1 MLKRSQIKLP
11 TPAEDAAITA
21 AALQDP
27 DAQPLTDAE
36 LAQFK
41 RAPGRPRGS
50 HKASTTVRFDADVL
64 DAFRASG
71 PRWQTRMKKH
81 CATGSSRILRCNSQ
95 ADTHPTQPSPAGMAP
110 KQGLRPQNLNSLL
123 RRFGLTGKLG

>member
-1 MLKRSQIKLP
+1 MLKRSRIKMP
-11 TPAEDAAITA
+11 TPVEDVAITA

-50 HKASTTVRFDADVL
+50 HKVSTTVRFDADVIE
-64 DAFRASG
+64 AFRASG
-71 PRWQTRMKKH
+71 PRWQTRMNE
-81 CATGSSRILRCNSQ
+81 ALRDWLKS
-95 ADTHPTQPSPAGMAP
+95 HSPV
-110 KQGLRPQNLNSLL
+110 
-123 RRFGLTGKLG
+123 

>member
-41 RAPGRPRGS
+41 RAP
-50 HKASTTVRFDADVL
+50 
-64 DAFRASG
+64 
-71 PRWQTRMKKH
+71 
-81 CATGSSRILRCNSQ
+81 
-95 ADTHPTQPSPAGMAP
+95 HPAIPAGMAP
-110 KQGLRPQNLNSLL
+110 KTRATPTKPKSPSAPP
-123 RRFGLTGKLG
+123 RFS